1 MKDQTREEPK
11 IVAAAERRMHAWV
24 LNQEVAAHS
33 PQSYLVDPSHRRLGP
48 YIAISRE
55 AGAGGSEI
63 ANLVGQKLGWEVLD
77 KNLLDRV
84 ADQSRVS
91 RPMLDLVD
99 ETAANWA
106 HDILGTWLDR
116 RLVPHEKY
124 VVYLSRVVMAAA
136 RRGNVVLV
144 GRGAQFM
151 LPRGHGLAVRIVASE
166 KYRVQHVMSQF
177 HMTEGAARHFITQ
190 TDRGRGEFVGRFFRH
205 DIADPHLYDMVINVD
220 HIAPA
225 VAADWIVSAYCQ
237 RMAAIESRPH
247 AADALSG

>member
-1 MKDQTREEPK
+1 MKDQTREEPR

-24 LNQEVAAHS
+24 LNQEVAAHT
-33 PQSYLVDPSHRRLGP
+33 PQSYLVDPAHRRLGP

-63 ANLVGQKLGWEVLD
+63 ATLVGQRLGWEVLD

-99 ETAANWA
+99 ETTANWA
-106 HDILGTWLDR
+106 HDILGAWLDR

-124 VVYLSRVVMAAA
+124 VVHLSRVVMAAA

-166 KYRVQHVMSQF
+166 KYRVQRVMSLL
-177 HMTEGAARHFITQ
+177 HMTEAAARHFVAE
-190 TDRGRGEFVGRFFRH
+190 TDRGRREFVGRFFRH
-205 DIADPHLYDMVINVD
+205 DIADPHLYDIVISID
-220 HIAPA
+220 HIGPA
-225 VAADWIVSAYCQ
+225 LAADWIVSAYCQ
-237 RMAAIESRPH
+237 RMAAIESKPQPPVT
-247 AADALSG
+247 LTG